1 MLGCRPNG
9 LIKVVMLMFSVICV
23 FLSLCVCVFVY
34 AGKWW
39 SLDIGETSKRKGLY
53 VMLQPYVFITCSIII
68 YVIVFDLRLLIVYV
82 SLWGIYFKLMDY
94 LHESFSRVGGM
105 IDLSNPPF
113 SYKISSR

>member
-1 MLGCRPNG
+1 
-9 LIKVVMLMFSVICV
+9 
-23 FLSLCVCVFVY
+23 
-34 AGKWW
+34 
-39 SLDIGETSKRKGLY
+39 
-53 VMLQPYVFITCSIII
+53 MLQPYVFITCSIII